1 MFHVWINE
9 IKTNTCS
16 NIYWNLQI
24 LKLAS
29 NYLPTYKVGI
39 KKDTKNNMTLMC
51 VGEVTSRIKE
61 QRFCNY
67 EYKNVE
73 NLICE
78 MEPTNTDRMLLLGK
92 RKIKN

>member
-1 MFHVWINE
+1 MI
-9 IKTNTCS
+9 
-16 NIYWNLQI
+16 
-24 LKLAS
+24 
-29 NYLPTYKVGI
+29 
-39 KKDTKNNMTLMC
+39 LMC